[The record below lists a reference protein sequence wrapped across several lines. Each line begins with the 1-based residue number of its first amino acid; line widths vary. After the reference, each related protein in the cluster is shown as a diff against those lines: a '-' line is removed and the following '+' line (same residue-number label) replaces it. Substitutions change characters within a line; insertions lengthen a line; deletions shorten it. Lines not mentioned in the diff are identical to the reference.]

1 MIDSEALL
9 ARLLEYYS
17 KDYDLTAPYEI
28 NDTIYDTYAV
38 YRHFNCFEHAF
49 IRSTLTLSRGDIIRF
64 QKNLTTYIEP
74 SLVRLGNDFPNP
86 GHMYTYVTGLFISE
100 RRVRDEVRRMIRHFR
115 YHRGYGFFNRGYC
128 QARIA
133 AFDTET
139 GSLIC
144 SPAARDLML
153 EYQRILK

>member
-1 MIDSEALL
+1 MIDSAALL
-9 ARLLEYYS
+9 ERLMEYYS
-17 KDYDLTAPYEI
+17 NDYDLMCPYQLGG
-28 NDTIYDTYAV
+28 TIYDTYAA
-38 YRHFNCFEHAF
+38 YSQFNCFEHAF
-49 IRSTLTLSRGDIIRF
+49 IRSTLTLSKGDIYRF
-64 QKNLTTYIEP
+64 KEHLTTIIEP
-74 SLVRLGNDFPNP
+74 SLIREGEDFPAP

-100 RRVRDEVRRMIRHFR
+100 RKIRDDVRRLIKHFR
-115 YHRGYGFFNRGYC
+115 YYKGYGFFNRGYC

-153 EYQRILK
+153 EYQRILR